1 MRPAPASKVVPLL
14 LLVAALLVVAAACP
28 WALLRFGRRAFGV
41 IALAPLAGTAW
52 IAAQGPRVLD
62 GDPLEEVHPWVG
74 SIGMDLAFHLGPL
87 QWVMALVVLGI
98 GAVVLAYCGWYFHAD
113 SVGVP
118 RFAGVLVAFM
128 AAMLGLVLVDDLL
141 LLYVFWEATTVFSFL
156 LVGHDPTRRSSRQ
169 SALTALI
176 VTTLGGLAMLVGAI
190 VLGQEAGT
198 YRISDILAD
207 PPSGTAITVAVHLL
221 LVGALSKSALVPFH
235 FWLPG
240 AMAAPTPVSA
250 YLHAA
255 SMVKAGVYLVAL
267 LAPAFASTPGWRPV
281 LLVLGLTTML
291 LGGVRALR
299 QHDLKLLLAYG
310 TVSQLGFLVLVVGVG
325 SRSALVAGIALLL
338 AHALFKATLFL
349 VVGVIDRCA
358 GTRDLRRLTGLRQRM
373 PVVAVAGTVAA
384 ASMAGLAPLLG
395 YLAKE
400 SVFVALVDVAVEGD
414 ATGLEGAAGWLLL
427 AGTVLGSALT
437 VAYSARFVWGA
448 FGTREVKATPSDAG
462 APGSPSPVHPPRRG
476 FVAGPVLLA
485 LGCLALGFAGG
496 PLTHALEGVGGTLP
510 VGAHEPELVLW
521 HGVGLPLLATVVAIL
536 GGALLVAARTPVE
549 RWQARLAHDYSL
561 ERAYRA
567 SIRLLDR
574 AAVEVTAVVQRGSAA
589 AYLGI
594 ILLVVV
600 VLPGSTL
607 LQGWRDVTVRAWDL
621 PAQVP
626 VGVGVLVAAVMA
638 ARSRRRLRAV
648 LLAGATGYGTALLF
662 VMQGAPDL
670 ALTQVLV
677 ETITV
682 VIFALA
688 LRRLPEYFTDRPL
701 SRQRYWRV
709 ALSVGVAVVGAG
721 FMLVAAGARTAT
733 PVSATMPQEAV
744 DYGGGENIVN
754 VILVDVRAWDTLG
767 EIAVLVV
774 AATGVASLV
783 FVRHR
788 GAGIRRVHEI
798 PYPAGVTK
806 QVTRPGRRAWLPAPR
821 TMAPENRSIIF
832 EVVTR
837 LLFHTVVV
845 FSVYLL
851 VAGHN
856 EPGGGFAAGMVTGL
870 ALVIRYLAGGR
881 YELDEAAP
889 VDAGRLIGAGLVVA
903 AVSALLPIAVGGA
916 VLQSAVVDV
925 HVPLV
930 GDLHLVSSVLF
941 DVGVYLVVVGLALDL
956 LRALGSHIDR
966 QLVRER
972 REAEAADREA
982 EVTAP

>member
-1 MRPAPASKVVPLL
+1 MPLL

-52 IAAQGPRVLD
+52 VAAQGPRVLD
-62 GDPLEEVHPWVG
+62 GQPLEQVHPWVG
-74 SIGMDLAFHLGPL
+74 SIGMDLAFRLGPL

-198 YRISDILAD
+198 YRISEILAD
-207 PPSGTAITVAVHLL
+207 PPSGTAITVAIHLL
-221 LVGALSKSALVPFH
+221 LVGAISKSALVPFH

-267 LAPAFASTPGWRPV
+267 LAPAFAATPGWRPV

-299 QHDLKLLLAYG
+299 QTDLKLLLAYG

-358 GTRDLRRLTGLRQRM
+358 GTRDLRRLTGVRQRM

-384 ASMAGLAPLLG
+384 ASMAGLPPLLG

-400 SVFVALVDVAVEGD
+400 SVFVALVDVAAEGEG
-414 ATGLEGAAGWLLL
+414 TGLEGVTGWLLL

-448 FGTREVKATPSDAG
+448 FGTRQVET
-462 APGSPSPVHPPRRG
+462 APADRAPRTG

-485 LGCLALGFAGG
+485 AGCLVLGFAGG
-496 PLTHALEGVGGTLP
+496 PLTRVLEGVGGTLP

-536 GGALLVAARTPVE
+536 GGVLLVAGRTPVE
-549 RWQARLAHDYSL
+549 RWQSRLAHDYSL
-561 ERAYRA
+561 ERGYRA

-600 VLPGSTL
+600 LLPGSTL
-607 LQGWRDVTVRAWDL
+607 LQGWRDITVRAWDL

-626 VGVGVLVAAVMA
+626 VGVGVLVAALMA

-688 LRRLPEYFTDRPL
+688 LRRLPEYFSDRPL

-733 PVSATMPQEAV
+733 PVSATLPQEAV

-788 GAGIRRVHEI
+788 GTGIRRVHEI
-798 PYPAGVTK
+798 PYPAGVAK
-806 QVTRPGRRAWLPAPR
+806 QTTRPGRRAWLPAPR

-851 VAGHN
+851 IAGHN

-972 REAEAADREA
+972 REAEARATEDRE
-982 EVTAP
+982 EVSTP